1 MLRSILFLTWIITPA
16 LFRWLLIVAYIFAI
30 LLAKEYL
37 PDPFEHQYSF
47 GYDQPQQKTAFKDR
61 WP

>member
-1 MLRSILFLTWIITPA
+1 MLDG
-16 LFRWLLIVAYIFAI
+16 LFRWLLLVAYIWAI
-30 LLAKEYL
+30 MLAHEYL

-47 GYDQPQQKTAFKDR
+47 GFDKPQPHPKTDFERR